1 MSELE
6 KTAYD
11 RGFYNGIRE
20 ARQIFAKHLNVS
32 TSTDEIKWDNVSKNE
47 ILSEIDNFMTKNEA
61 YPQPQLTIPKD
72 IADILDNVFNS
83 FTKLQNNAN
92 SLMIQTIY
100 THYEPETTFYK
111 WFNTEDN
118 SYNISIIYLAGKAL
132 GVDLVKVVEG

>member
-61 YPQPQLTIPKD
+61 YPQPQLTIPKSVAD
-72 IADILDNVFNS
+72 ELDGYFKYKNPFEAILRDYSVRSNDVIEELRDYLDFLHSNLELCIA
-83 FTKLQNNAN
+83 
-92 SLMIQTIY
+92 
-100 THYEPETTFYK
+100 
-111 WFNTEDN
+111 
-118 SYNISIIYLAGKAL
+118 YLAGKAL
-132 GVDLVKVVEG
+132 GVDLVKVI